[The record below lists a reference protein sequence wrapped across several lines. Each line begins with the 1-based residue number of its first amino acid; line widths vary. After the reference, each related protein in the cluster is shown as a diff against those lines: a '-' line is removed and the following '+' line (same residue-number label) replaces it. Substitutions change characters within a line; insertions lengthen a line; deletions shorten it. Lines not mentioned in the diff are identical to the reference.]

1 MEKSTLER
9 KKIVILLVSLVGVL
23 LTLAIIQQT
32 VNLAS
37 YWGEAPE
44 SQTAILLW
52 ALSSLNVVLLV
63 ICSLVLLRNLIKLYM
78 ERKSQELGSK
88 FRTKLV
94 LAFLGMIFIP
104 ILFMS
109 FFSVFMLNRNID
121 KWFSAPID
129 QMLGNLDQ
137 QVKLRRQAAQQTVSA
152 DMEELGSSG
161 LLADYLLLPS
171 EEKKRELNH
180 QLRGIQP
187 LFLAVIAPSG
197 QPLLIYD
204 GSQLRTR
211 QDSSLSVLF
220 VKYLSQW
227 SKGRIATTKEGIKGW
242 NSSNPAKMFSENM
255 ASDLEDI
262 LWGATPLSSPF
273 LPKHW
278 ILMAEKVPE
287 DVLRLGS
294 QMAQSRRYYQG
305 LATHRKFIRNNYLL
319 WMGLITLLILFA
331 AVWIGLYLSK
341 RITNP
346 IKALIEAAEQVSQ
359 GNLFFQIDC
368 LAGDELGSLI
378 AIFNRMTIQL
388 HENSQQLEQTNLEL
402 KNYSR
407 AIEEKSLYTEA
418 VLENIPTGV
427 ISIAPDYSISK
438 MNRVAQRLLGPW
450 RAGPLQDFFSPAD
463 LEVIMGLLKKAAR
476 LGYAAREMPL
486 RTKER
491 TLFCA
496 ITVSSLALNPA
507 PESELSFVIVL
518 EDLTE
523 VLKAQRASAW
533 REVARR
539 MAHEI
544 KNPLT
549 PIQLSAERL
558 AKNHRQLKDD
568 PLGNAAERQDA
579 FGRVVEESV
588 LTITREVETLKRMVD
603 EFSRFARM
611 PSASFV
617 YCNVNEVIENTLAV
631 YDGRFEG
638 VKLSKSLA
646 ANLPEIQMDPEQIKR
661 LFVNLFD
668 NALEAMAHSAI
679 RELSIFTEYLP
690 RKETVQIQVRDTGH
704 GIDPAD
710 KDKLFLPYF
719 STRKRGTGLGLAIVS
734 RIVSDHKGYIHVE
747 DNQPQGT
754 CFVVEI
760 PARA

>member
-1 MEKSTLER
+1 MEKSTNER
-9 KKIVILLVSLVGVL
+9 KKIVILLVSVVGVL

-32 VNLAS
+32 VNLSS
-37 YWGEAPE
+37 YLEAPE
-44 SQTAILLW
+44 SQTAIILW

-94 LAFLGMIFIP
+94 FAFLGMIFIP

-137 QVKLRRQAAQQTVSA
+137 QVKLRRQAAQQTVMA
-152 DMEELGSSG
+152 DVEVLEKYGFLVDF
-161 LLADYLLLPS
+161 LLSPS
-171 EEKKRELNH
+171 EEKKRELNL
-180 QLRGIQP
+180 QLQGIQP
-187 LFLAVIAPSG
+187 LFLAIIAPSG

-204 GSQLRTR
+204 GAQLRTR
-211 QDSSLSVLF
+211 QDPSLSGQFL
-220 VKYLSQW
+220 KNLSLW
-227 SKGRIATTKEGIKGW
+227 SKGRIATANGGINGW
-242 NSSNPAKMFSENM
+242 DSSNPAKIFRENM
-255 ASDLEDI
+255 TSDMEDV
-262 LWGATPLSSPF
+262 LWGTTPLSSQL

-305 LATHRKFIRNNYLL
+305 LAAHRKFIRNNYLL
-319 WMGLITLLILFA
+319 WLGLITLLILFA
-331 AVWIGLYLSK
+331 AVWIGLYLSR

-359 GNLFFQIDC
+359 GNLMFQIDC
-368 LAGDELGSLI
+368 IAGDELGNLI
-378 AIFNRMTIQL
+378 AIFNRMTVQL
-388 HENSQQLEQTNLEL
+388 HENSRQLEQTNLEL
-402 KNYSR
+402 KTYSR

-450 RAGPLQDFFSPAD
+450 RAGPLRNYFSPAD
-463 LEVIMGLLKKAAR
+463 LEVIMGLIEKAAR

-496 ITVSSLALNPA
+496 ITVSSLDLNLT
-507 PESELSFVIVL
+507 PESELGFVMVL

-523 VLKAQRASAW
+523 VLKAQKASAW

-558 AKNHRQLKDD
+558 ARNHQQLKED

-588 LTITREVETLKRMVD
+588 QTITREVETLKRMVD

-611 PSASFV
+611 PSASLV
-617 YCNVNEVIENTLAV
+617 YCNVNEVIENTLTV
-631 YDGRFEG
+631 YNGRFEE
-638 VKLSKSLA
+638 VKLNKSLTA
-646 ANLPEIQMDPEQIKR
+646 SLPEVQLDPEQIKR

-668 NALEAMAHSAI
+668 NALEAMEHSSI
-679 RELSIFTEYLP
+679 RELSVSTEYLP
-690 RKETVQIQVRDTGH
+690 RKETIQIQVRDTGH

-710 KDKLFLPYF
+710 KEKLFLPYF
-719 STRKRGTGLGLAIVS
+719 STRKRGTGLGLAIVN

-747 DNQPQGT
+747 DNRPQGT
-754 CFVVEI
+754 CFVIEI

>member
-1 MEKSTLER
+1 MVER
-9 KKIVILLVSLVGVL
+9 KKIVILLVSVVGVL

-37 YWGEAPE
+37 YLEAPE
-44 SQTAILLW
+44 SQTAIILW

-137 QVKLRRQAAQQTVSA
+137 QVKLRRQAAQQAVLA
-152 DMEELGSSG
+152 DVEELRSSG
-161 LLADYLLLPS
+161 FLADYLLSPS

-180 QLRGIQP
+180 RLRGIQP
-187 LFLAVIAPSG
+187 LFMAIVTPSG
-197 QPLLIYD
+197 QPLLLYD
-204 GSQLRTR
+204 GAQLSTR
-211 QDSSLSVLF
+211 HDSSLPAFF
-220 VKYLSQW
+220 VKNLSQW
-227 SKGRIATTKEGIKGW
+227 SKDRIPTAKGGIKGW
-242 NSSNPAKMFSENM
+242 DSSDPAKIFRANM
-255 ASDLEDI
+255 NSDLDEI
-262 LWGATPLSSPF
+262 FWGAALISSPF
-273 LPKHW
+273 LPKHSV
-278 ILMAEKVPE
+278 IMAERVPE
-287 DVLRLGS
+287 DVLRLGG
-294 QMAQSRRYYQG
+294 QMVQSRRYYQG
-305 LATHRKFIRNNYLL
+305 LAAHRKFIRNNYLL
-319 WMGLITLLILFA
+319 WMGLITLLILFS

-346 IKALIEAAEQVSQ
+346 IKALIEAAGQVSQ
-359 GNLFFQIDC
+359 GNLLFQIDC
-368 LAGDELGSLI
+368 LAGDELGNLI

-388 HENSQQLEQTNLEL
+388 HENSRQLEQTNLEL

-418 VLENIPTGV
+418 VLENIPAGV

-438 MNRVAQRLLGPW
+438 MNRVAQRLLGPG
-450 RAGPLQDFFSPAD
+450 REGPLQDFFIPAD
-463 LEVIMGLLKKAAR
+463 LEVILGLLKKAAR

-491 TLFCA
+491 TIFCA
-496 ITVSSLALNPA
+496 ITVSSLNLNLT
-507 PESELSFVIVL
+507 PESELGFVMVL

-523 VLKAQRASAW
+523 VLKAQKASAW

-558 AKNHRQLKDD
+558 AKNHRQLKED
-568 PLGNAAERQDA
+568 PLGNAAERQEA
-579 FGRVVEESV
+579 FGRIVEESV
-588 LTITREVETLKRMVD
+588 QTVTREVETLKRMVD

-611 PSASFV
+611 PSASLV
-617 YCNVNEVIENTLAV
+617 YCNVNEVIENTLAA

-638 VKLSKSLA
+638 VNLNKSLA
-646 ANLPEIQMDPEQIKR
+646 ASLPEIQLDPEQFKR

-668 NALEAMAHSAI
+668 NALEAMEHSAI

-690 RKETVQIQVRDTGH
+690 RKETIQIQVRDTGQ

-710 KDKLFLPYF
+710 KEKLFLPYF

-754 CFVVEI
+754 CFVIEI
-760 PARA
+760 PTRV